1 MRPLPCRSIAVM
13 KKRFSPEKFMIPVDE
28 IKRGF
33 YSDKYFIRTR
43 EVLLKDRKRSR
54 VLMQVFTRADG
65 VICGIDEAVAI
76 IRTCAASPQDLLV
89 HALFDG
95 DSISKGETV
104 LTIEG
109 DYSSF
114 AHLETVYLGVLAR
127 GSSIAS
133 AVHEVVEAS
142 AGKPVLFFAARFDHY
157 RVQHI
162 DGYAAF
168 IGGAQGVSTDANGIL
183 HGIEGM
189 GTIPH
194 GLIAAYAGDTL
205 AACKAFSAH
214 QPPDVDLIA
223 LVDFQND
230 CIGTSLRV
238 ARYFG
243 EKLWG
248 VRIDTAGDMRD
259 ESVTPLG
266 TESLGVC
273 PELVWKLRR
282 ALDAEGF
289 HWVKI
294 IVSGGF
300 NRERLQMFAHLD
312 VPFDA
317 VGIGAA
323 LLRKKV
329 EFTADVVRVNG
340 EDCAKRGRRYNPNT
354 RLSEA

>member
-1 MRPLPCRSIAVM
+1 M
-13 KKRFSPEKFMIPVDE
+13 KKRIPPEKFMIPVDE
-28 IKRGF
+28 MKRGI

-43 EVLLKDRKRSR
+43 EVLLKDKNRSR
-54 VLMQVFTRADG
+54 VLMQVYTRADG
-65 VICGIDEAVAI
+65 IICGIDEAVAI
-76 IRTCAASPQDLLV
+76 IRTCAADPRDLSV

-95 DSISKGETV
+95 DSISEGETV

-114 AHLETVYLGVLAR
+114 AHLETVYLGVLSR

-133 AVHEVVEAS
+133 AVHEVVEA
-142 AGKPVLFFAARFDHY
+142 AVGKPVLFFAARFDHY
-157 RVQHI
+157 RIQHI
-162 DGYAAF
+162 DGYAAL
-168 IGGAQGVSTDANGIL
+168 IGGAQGVSTDANGLL

-205 AACKAFSAH
+205 AACRAFNKH
-214 QPPDVDLIA
+214 QPADVDLIA

-238 ARYFG
+238 ARHFG

-248 VRIDTAGDMRD
+248 VRVDTAGDMRD
-259 ESVTPLG
+259 ESVTPVG
-266 TESLGVC
+266 AESLGVC
-273 PELVWKLRR
+273 PELVWKLRS

-294 IVSGGF
+294 VVSGGF
-300 NRERLQMFAHLD
+300 NKERLQRFVHLD

-323 LLRKKV
+323 LLRKRI
-329 EFTADVVRVNG
+329 EFTADVVLVNG
-340 EDCAKRGRRYNPNT
+340 EACAKKGRRYNPNT